1 MMQMIDYADN
11 GFFCAGHVACAG
23 CAEALALR
31 VIMNTVGPDTI
42 GVVAP
47 SCSAVILGGHPMSS
61 VGVPFIHGT
70 LESAAASA
78 SGVKRA
84 LLSQGREDTTV
95 LCLAG
100 DGGTY
105 DIGLQALSSAA
116 ERNEDILYIC
126 FDNEGYMNT
135 GGQKSSST
143 PRNAVTGSTPTG
155 KATRKKNMVEI
166 LAAHRIPYIAT
177 ASPSHLNDLAAKVEK
192 AKGIRGTKVIFV
204 LIPCL
209 PGWGV
214 ADDGAVGT
222 ARMAVQ
228 SGTFPLYEVEDGLR
242 WTMTEASRSRPVGE
256 YLRVQKRFRHLG
268 AEEIEALQAE
278 IDAEWD
284 RLSARCIPID
294 AQEVRPGGA
303 APT

>member
-1 MMQMIDYADN
+1 MEKIEYDDQ
-11 GFFCAGHVACAG
+11 GQFCSGHVACAG
-23 CAEALALR
+23 CAEALSMR
-31 VIMNTVGPDTI
+31 VILNAVGPDTV

-47 SCSAVILGGHPMSS
+47 SCSAVILGGHPMSAAKIP
-61 VGVPFIHGT
+61 VLHGT

-78 SGVKRA
+78 SGIKRA
-84 LLSQGREDTTV
+84 LVKQGRDDTTV

-143 PRNAVTGSTPTG
+143 PRDATTGSTPLG
-155 KATRKKNMVEI
+155 KTTRKKNLIEI

-177 ASPSHLNDLAAKVEK
+177 VSPSHLNDMAAKIRK
-192 AKGIRGTKVIFV
+192 ARTIRGTKVIIV

-214 ADDGAVGT
+214 ADDAAVKT
-222 ARMAVQ
+222 ARLGVE
-228 SGTFPLYEVEDGLR
+228 SGVFPLLEIEDGVTYRLD
-242 WTMTEASRSRPVGE
+242 AAQKNQPIDA
-256 YLRVQKRFRHLG
+256 YLAQQKRYRHLSDDHRDG
-268 AEEIEALQAE
+268 LQAE
-278 IDAEWD
+278 VDETWEKLAALAE
-284 RLSARCIPID
+284 S
-294 AQEVRPGGA
+294 
-303 APT
+303 

>member
-1 MMQMIDYADN
+1 MERIDYADT
-11 GFFCAGHVACAG
+11 GCFRPGHVACAG
-23 CAEALALR
+23 CVEALALR
-31 VIMNTVGPDTI
+31 VIMNAVGPDTI

-61 VGVPFIHGT
+61 VRVPFIHGT

-84 LLSQGREDTTV
+84 LIAQGREDTTV

-116 ERNEDILYIC
+116 ERNEDILYVC

-143 PRNAVTGSTPTG
+143 PRDAATGSTPDG
-155 KATRKKNMVEI
+155 KVTRKKNLVEI

-192 AKGIRGTKVIFV
+192 ARGLRGTRVIIV

-214 ADDGAVGT
+214 ADDAAVAT
-222 ARMAVQ
+222 ARLAVQ

-242 WTMTEASRSRPVGE
+242 WTMTETARPRPVAD
-256 YLRVQKRFRHLG
+256 YLARQKRYRHLD
-268 AEEIEALQAE
+268 AARIDALQAE
-278 IDAEWD
+278 VDAEWS
-284 RLSARCIPID
+284 RLTARAGQGAT
-294 AQEVRPGGA
+294 AQVGKTPA
-303 APT
+303 

>member
-1 MMQMIDYADN
+1 MEMINYKDE
-11 GFFCAGHVACAG
+11 GQFCSGHVACAG
-23 CAEALALR
+23 CAEALAMR
-31 VIMNTVGPDTI
+31 VILNTVGKDAV

-61 VGVPFIHGT
+61 AKIPVLHGT

-78 SGVKRA
+78 SGLKRA
-84 LLSQGREDTTV
+84 LRAQGRDGTTV

-143 PRNAVTGSTPTG
+143 PSGAKTGSTPLG
-155 KATRKKNMVEI
+155 KTTRKKNMIEI

-177 ASPSHLNDLAAKVEK
+177 TSPSHLSDMAAKVKK
-192 AKGIRGTKVIFV
+192 AKSIRGTKVIFV

-214 ADDGAVGT
+214 ADNAAVKNARLGVESGVYPLIEIENGT
-222 ARMAVQ
+222 NFTLNVKQ
-228 SGTFPLYEVEDGLR
+228 K
-242 WTMTEASRSRPVGE
+242 SRPIEGR
-256 YLRVQKRFRHLG
+256 LFRWWWG
-268 AEEIEALQAE
+268 CWWGI
-278 IDAEWD
+278 IDS
-284 RLSARCIPID
+284 L
-294 AQEVRPGGA
+294 
-303 APT
+303 

>member
-1 MMQMIDYADN
+1 MDLINYRDEGQFYS
-11 GFFCAGHVACAG
+11 GHVACAG
-23 CAEALALR
+23 CVEALALR
-31 VIMNTVGPDTI
+31 VILNTVGQDTVA
-42 GVVAP
+42 VVPP
-47 SCSAVILGGHPMSS
+47 SCGAVICGGYPNSALKIPALHTS
-61 VGVPFIHGT
+61 
-70 LESAAASA
+70 LESTAATA

-84 LLSQGREDTTV
+84 LVAQGKNDTTV

-143 PRNAVTGSTPTG
+143 PLNASTGSTPDG
-155 KATRKKNMVEI
+155 KATSKKNLIEI

-177 ASPSHLNDLAAKVEK
+177 SSPGHINDLTAKVEK
-192 AKGIRGTKVIFV
+192 AKAIRGTKVIIV

-214 ADDGAVGT
+214 ADNAAVKVS
-222 ARMAVQ
+222 RLAVD
-228 SGTFPLYEVEDGLR
+228 SGVFPLMEVENGL
-242 WTMTEASRSRPVGE
+242 TYKLSHDSKKLTVDD
-256 YLRVQKRFRHLG
+256 YLQLQKRYHHMQP
-268 AEEIEALQAE
+268 EQISELQKE
-278 IDAEWD
+278 VDEQWR
-284 RLSARCIPID
+284 RLQDKVNNS
-294 AQEVRPGGA
+294 
-303 APT
+303 

>member
-1 MMQMIDYADN
+1 MDSTDYRDE
-11 GFFCAGHVACAG
+11 GLFCSGHVACGG
-23 CAEALALR
+23 CVEALAMR
-31 VIMNTVGPDTI
+31 VILNAVGEDAV

-47 SCSAVILGGHPMSS
+47 SCSAVILGGHPMSAAKI
-61 VGVPFIHGT
+61 PFKHGT

-78 SGVKRA
+78 SGLKRA
-84 LLSQGREDTTV
+84 LRKLGRDETTV

-143 PRNAVTGSTPTG
+143 PINAATGSTPLG
-155 KATRKKNMVEI
+155 KTTQKKNLVEI

-177 ASPSHLNDLAAKVEK
+177 ASPSHPADLAAKVNK
-192 AKGIRGTKVIFV
+192 ARAIRGTKVIV
-204 LIPCL
+204 ILIPCL

-214 ADDGAVGT
+214 ADDAAVKT
-222 ARMAVQ
+222 ARLAVE
-228 SGTFPLYEVEDGLR
+228 SGVFPLIEVEGGLR
-242 WTMTEASRSRPVGE
+242 YSLTVGKRSRPIGS
-256 YLRVQKRFRHLG
+256 YLDEQKRYRHLS
-268 AEEIEALQAE
+268 AEDREALQA
-278 IDAEWD
+278 DVDD
-284 RLSARCIPID
+284 RWSRLV
-294 AQEVRPGGA
+294 AQAGGG
-303 APT
+303 

>member
-1 MMQMIDYADN
+1 MEHINYDESGQ
-11 GFFCAGHVACAG
+11 FCSGHVACGG
-23 CAEALALR
+23 CVEALALR
-31 VIMNTVGPDTI
+31 VIMNTVGPDAI

-61 VGVPFIHGT
+61 VKIPFFHGT

-84 LLSQGREDTTV
+84 LLAKGKTETTV

-116 ERNEDILYIC
+116 ERNEDILYVC

-143 PRNAVTGSTPTG
+143 PLKAATGSTPMG
-155 KATRKKNMVEI
+155 KTTRKKNMIDI
-166 LAAHRIPYIAT
+166 LAAHRIPYLAT
-177 ASPSHLNDLAAKVEK
+177 ASPSDLNDLAAKVAK
-192 AKGIRGTKVIFV
+192 AKTIRGTKVIIV

-214 ADDGAVGT
+214 ADDSAVKT
-222 ARMAVQ
+222 ARHAVDA
-228 SGTFPLYEVEDGLR
+228 GVFPLMEVIDGQE
-242 WTMTEASRSRPVGE
+242 MTLSAPQNPGPIND
-256 YLRVQKRFRHLG
+256 YLSLQKRYRHLQPEDI
-268 AEEIEALQAE
+268 AEMQQEV
-278 IDAEWD
+278 DAEWD
-284 RLSARCIPID
+284 RLSRRVAD
-294 AQEVRPGGA
+294 
-303 APT
+303 

>member
-1 MMQMIDYADN
+1 MDKISYPDN
-11 GFFCAGHVACAG
+11 GLFCSGHVACAG
-23 CAEALALR
+23 CAEALAMR
-31 VIMNTVGPDTI
+31 VILNTVGEDAI
-42 GVVAP
+42 GIVAP

-61 VGVPFIHGT
+61 ARIPFLHGT

-84 LLSQGREDTTV
+84 LMAQGRPATTV
-95 LCLAG
+95 LCFAG

-143 PRNAVTGSTPTG
+143 PKDAATGSTPLG
-155 KATRKKNMVEI
+155 KATAKKNLIEI

-177 ASPSHLNDLAAKVEK
+177 ASPSDLNDLRAKV
-192 AKGIRGTKVIFV
+192 ARARDMRGTRVIVV

-214 ADDGAVGT
+214 ADNAAIGT
-222 ARMAVQ
+222 ARLAVET
-228 SGTFPLYEVEDGLR
+228 GVFPLLEVFDGNRIVLR
-242 WTMTEASRSRPVGE
+242 KEAKRRDIAP
-256 YLRVQKRFRHLG
+256 YLARQKRYRHLT
-268 AEEIEALQAE
+268 ADQRAALQKDV
-278 IDAEWD
+278 DAAWN
-284 RLSARCIPID
+284 RLV
-294 AQEVRPGGA
+294 AQAGLATG
-303 APT
+303 

>member
-1 MMQMIDYADN
+1 MEKIAYTDDGQ
-11 GFFCAGHVACAG
+11 FCSGHVACAG
-23 CAEALALR
+23 CVEALSMR
-31 VIMNTVGPDTI
+31 VILNTLGKDVV

-47 SCSAVILGGHPMSS
+47 SCSAVILGGHPMSAAKIP
-61 VGVPFIHGT
+61 VLHGT

-78 SGVKRA
+78 SGIKRA
-84 LLSQGREDTTV
+84 LKAQDRDDTTV

-116 ERNEDILYIC
+116 ERNEDILYVC

-143 PRNAVTGSTPTG
+143 PRNAATGSTPLG
-155 KATRKKNMVEI
+155 KTTRKKNLIEI

-177 ASPSHLNDLAAKVEK
+177 VSPSHLNDMAAKIEK
-192 AKGIRGTKVIFV
+192 AKAIRGTKVIIV

-214 ADDGAVGT
+214 ADNAAVAT
-222 ARMAVQ
+222 ARLGVEAGV
-228 SGTFPLYEVEDGLR
+228 FPLFEIEDGVR
-242 WTMTEASRSRPVGE
+242 VTMTEAEKSRSIDD
-256 YLRVQKRFRHLG
+256 YLAMQKRYRHLST
-268 AEEIEALQAE
+268 EERDGLQAE
-278 IDAEWD
+278 VDESWE
-284 RLSARCIPID
+284 RLT
-294 AQEVRPGGA
+294 AQAGPA
-303 APT
+303 K

>member
-1 MMQMIDYADN
+1 MEKIKYTDN
-11 GFFCAGHVACAG
+11 GQFCSGHVACAG
-23 CAEALALR
+23 CVEALSMR
-31 VIMNTVGPDTI
+31 VILNTLGTDTV

-47 SCSAVILGGHPMSS
+47 SCSAVILGGHPMSAAKT
-61 VGVPFIHGT
+61 PFIHGT

-84 LLSQGREDTTV
+84 LKAQGRDDTTV

-116 ERNEDILYIC
+116 ERNEDILYVC

-143 PRNAVTGSTPTG
+143 PRNAATGSTPLG
-155 KATRKKNMVEI
+155 KTTRKKNLIEI

-177 ASPSHLNDLAAKVEK
+177 VSPSHLSDMAEKITK
-192 AKGIRGTKVIFV
+192 AKSIKGMKVIIV

-209 PGWGV
+209 PGWGL
-214 ADDGAVGT
+214 ADDAAVVT
-222 ARMAVQ
+222 ARLGVET
-228 SGTFPLYEVEDGLR
+228 GVFPLLEIFDGIDVN
-242 WTMTEASRSRPVGE
+242 MTVSEKGRSIDD
-256 YLRVQKRFRHLG
+256 YLALQKRYRHLN
-268 AEEIEALQAE
+268 
-278 IDAEWD
+278 DAERNLLQEEVDETWA
-284 RLSARCIPID
+284 RLTAKATNP
-294 AQEVRPGGA
+294 A
-303 APT
+303 

>member
-1 MMQMIDYADN
+1 MDKIEYNDQ
-11 GFFCAGHVACAG
+11 GQFCSGHVACAG
-23 CAEALALR
+23 CVEALSMR
-31 VIMNTVGPDTI
+31 VILNAVGADAV

-47 SCSAVILGGHPMSS
+47 SCSAVILGGHPMSAAKIP
-61 VGVPFIHGT
+61 VLHGT

-78 SGVKRA
+78 SGIKRA
-84 LLSQGREDTTV
+84 LAAQGRDETTV

-143 PRNAVTGSTPTG
+143 PRDAATGSTPLG
-155 KATRKKNMVEI
+155 KTTRKKNMIEI

-177 ASPSHLNDLAAKVEK
+177 VSPSHLNDMAAKIEK
-192 AKGIRGTKVIFV
+192 AKSIRGTKVIFV

-214 ADDGAVGT
+214 ADNAAVKT
-222 ARMAVQ
+222 ARLGVE
-228 SGTFPLYEVEDGLR
+228 SGVFPLLEIEDGVTY
-242 WTMTEASRSRPVGE
+242 TMNADQKTQSIDT
-256 YLRVQKRFRHLG
+256 YLAQQKRYRHLSDDQRIG
-268 AEEIEALQAE
+268 LQAE
-278 IDAEWD
+278 VDGNWERLAALAE
-284 RLSARCIPID
+284 
-294 AQEVRPGGA
+294 G
-303 APT
+303 

>member
-1 MMQMIDYADN
+1 MEMIDYKDE
-11 GFFCAGHVACAG
+11 GQFCSGHVACAG
-23 CAEALALR
+23 CVEALAMR
-31 VIMNTVGPDTI
+31 VILNEVGPDAV

-47 SCSAVILGGHPMSS
+47 SCSAVILGGHPMSAAKIP
-61 VGVPFIHGT
+61 VLHGT

-78 SGVKRA
+78 SGIKRA
-84 LLSQGREDTTV
+84 LMAQGRDDTTV

-143 PRNAVTGSTPTG
+143 HSKAVTGSTPLG
-155 KATRKKNMVEI
+155 KTTRKKNMIEI

-177 ASPSHLNDLAAKVEK
+177 TSPSHLSDMAAKIRK
-192 AKGIRGTKVIFV
+192 AKTIRGTKVIFV

-214 ADDGAVGT
+214 ADNAAVKT
-222 ARMAVQ
+222 ARLGVE
-228 SGTFPLYEVEDGLR
+228 SGVFPLFEVEDGVTY
-242 WTMTEASRSRPVGE
+242 TMTVDQKTRPIDS
-256 YLRVQKRFRHLG
+256 YLAQQKRYRSLDEDG
-268 AEEIEALQAE
+268 RAELQAE
-278 IDAEWD
+278 VDDTWA
-284 RLSARCIPID
+284 RLIAKADTEQP
-294 AQEVRPGGA
+294 A
-303 APT
+303 

>member
-1 MMQMIDYADN
+1 MDMINYRDD
-11 GFFCAGHVACAG
+11 GQFCSGHVACAG

-31 VIMNTVGPDTI
+31 VIMNTVGQDTV

-61 VGVPFIHGT
+61 VKVPFIHGT

-84 LLSQGREDTTV
+84 LVAQGKDDTTV

-143 PRNAVTGSTPTG
+143 PKDAVTGSTPTG
-155 KATRKKNMVEI
+155 KTTHKKNLVDI

-177 ASPSHLNDLAAKVEK
+177 ASPSHLNDLAAKVER
-192 AKGIRGTKVIFV
+192 AKGIRGTKVIIV

-214 ADDGAVGT
+214 ADNASVST
-222 ARMAVQ
+222 ARLAVQ
-228 SGTFPLYEVEDGLR
+228 SGIFPLFEVEAGLTYTMSEPEKSLPVDG
-242 WTMTEASRSRPVGE
+242 
-256 YLRVQKRFRHLG
+256 YLAKQKRYRHLNDARIAG
-268 AEEIEALQAE
+268 LQADV
-278 IDAEWD
+278 DADWQ
-284 RLSARCIPID
+284 RLMHKVSSA
-294 AQEVRPGGA
+294 GS
-303 APT
+303 

>member
-1 MMQMIDYADN
+1 MEMINYTDD
-11 GFFCAGHVACAG
+11 GMFCSGHVACGG
-23 CAEALALR
+23 CVEALALR

-61 VGVPFIHGT
+61 VRVPFLHGT

-84 LLSQGREDTTV
+84 LLAQGKPDTTV

-143 PRNAVTGSTPTG
+143 PLNAATGSTPLG
-155 KATRKKNMVEI
+155 KTTRKKNLIEI

-192 AKGIRGTKVIFV
+192 AKNIRGTKVIIV

-209 PGWGV
+209 PGWGL
-214 ADDGAVGT
+214 ADDSAVGT
-222 ARMAVQ
+222 ARMAVD
-228 SGTFPLYEVEDGLR
+228 SGVFPLIEVTDGLNY
-242 WTMTEASRSRPVGE
+242 TMSETTRTQPVDGYLSR
-256 YLRVQKRFRHLG
+256 QKRYRHLAAG
-268 AEEIEALQAE
+268 DIAELQSNV
-278 IDAEWD
+278 DQEWD
-284 RLSARCIPID
+284 SLTHRA
-294 AQEVRPGGA
+294 GN
-303 APT
+303 APPA

>member
-1 MMQMIDYADN
+1 MDMINYRDD
-11 GFFCAGHVACAG
+11 GKFCSGHVACAG

-31 VIMNTVGPDTI
+31 VIMNTVGQDAI

-61 VGVPFIHGT
+61 VKVPFIHGT

-84 LLSQGREDTTV
+84 LVAQGKDDTTV

-143 PRNAVTGSTPTG
+143 PKDAVTGSTPTG
-155 KATRKKNMVEI
+155 KTTHKKNLVEI

-177 ASPSHLNDLAAKVEK
+177 TSPSHLNDLAAKVEK
-192 AKGIRGTKVIFV
+192 AKGIRGTKVIIV

-214 ADDGAVGT
+214 ADNAAVST
-222 ARMAVQ
+222 ARLAVQ
-228 SGTFPLYEVEDGLR
+228 SGVFPLFEVEGGLTY
-242 WTMTEASRSRPVGE
+242 TMSEPEKTLPVNS
-256 YLRVQKRFRHLG
+256 YLANQKRYRHLND
-268 AEEIEALQAE
+268 AQISQLQA
-278 IDAEWD
+278 DVDTDWQ
-284 RLSARCIPID
+284 RLMHKVST
-294 AQEVRPGGA
+294 GGS
-303 APT
+303 

>member
-1 MMQMIDYADN
+1 MERINYADD
-11 GFFCAGHVACAG
+11 GQFCSGHVACGG
-23 CAEALALR
+23 CVEALALR

-61 VGVPFIHGT
+61 VKVPFIHGT

-84 LLSQGREDTTV
+84 LLAKGKPDTTV

-105 DIGLQALSSAA
+105 DIGLQSLSSAA

-143 PRNAVTGSTPTG
+143 PLNAATGSTPTG
-155 KATRKKNMVEI
+155 KTTRKKNMIDI
-166 LAAHRIPYIAT
+166 LTAHRIPYIAT
-177 ASPSHLNDLAAKVEK
+177 ASPSNLNDLAEKVTK
-192 AKGIRGTKVIFV
+192 AKAIRGTKVIIV

-214 ADDGAVGT
+214 ADNSAVQT
-222 ARMAVQ
+222 ARLAVE
-228 SGTFPLYEVEDGLR
+228 SGVFPLMEIFDGLHF
-242 WTMTEASRSRPVGE
+242 TLTEPKKPKPINE
-256 YLRVQKRFRHLG
+256 YLAQQKRYRHLKNQDISQMQG
-268 AEEIEALQAE
+268 YINQEWDILSKRAAIEAL
-278 IDAEWD
+278 
-284 RLSARCIPID
+284 
-294 AQEVRPGGA
+294 V
-303 APT
+303 

>member
-1 MMQMIDYADN
+1 MEKIEYTDEGQ
-11 GFFCAGHVACAG
+11 FFSGHVACAG
-23 CAEALALR
+23 CVEALSMR
-31 VIMNTVGPDTI
+31 VILNTLGKDTV

-47 SCSAVILGGHPMSS
+47 SCSAVILGGHPMSAAKIP
-61 VGVPFIHGT
+61 VLHGT

-84 LLSQGREDTTV
+84 LKAQGRDDTTV

-116 ERNEDILYIC
+116 ERNEDILYVC

-143 PRNAVTGSTPTG
+143 PRNAATGSTPFG
-155 KATRKKNMVEI
+155 KTTRKKNLIEI

-177 ASPSHLNDLAAKVEK
+177 VSPSHLNDMAAKIAK
-192 AKGIRGTKVIFV
+192 AQTIEGTKVVIV

-214 ADDGAVGT
+214 ADNDAVAT
-222 ARMAVQ
+222 ARLGVE
-228 SGTFPLYEVEDGLR
+228 SGVFPLFEIEDGVR
-242 WTMTEASRSRPVGE
+242 YTMTKSDKSDAING
-256 YLRVQKRFRHLG
+256 YLKKQKRYRHLT
-268 AEEIEALQAE
+268 EADRADLQAE
-278 IDAEWD
+278 VDETWSRLLAQAETT
-284 RLSARCIPID
+284 
-294 AQEVRPGGA
+294 V
-303 APT
+303 

>member
-1 MMQMIDYADN
+1 MEKIAYSDEGQ
-11 GFFCAGHVACAG
+11 FCSGHVACAG
-23 CAEALALR
+23 CVEALSMR
-31 VIMNTVGPDTI
+31 VILNALGKDTI

-47 SCSAVILGGHPMSS
+47 SCSAVILGGHPMSAAKIP
-61 VGVPFIHGT
+61 VIHGT

-78 SGVKRA
+78 SGIKRA
-84 LLSQGREDTTV
+84 LKAQGRDDTTV

-116 ERNEDILYIC
+116 ERNEDILYVC

-143 PRNAVTGSTPTG
+143 PRNAATGSTPLG
-155 KATRKKNMVEI
+155 KTTRKKNLIEI

-177 ASPSHLNDLAAKVEK
+177 VSPSHLNDMAAKIDK
-192 AKGIRGTKVIFV
+192 AKSIKGTKVIIV

-214 ADDGAVGT
+214 ADNAAVAT
-222 ARMAVQ
+222 ARLGVE
-228 SGTFPLYEVEDGLR
+228 SGVFPLFEIVDGIKV
-242 WTMTEASRSRPVGE
+242 TMTGPEKSGSIDD
-256 YLRVQKRFRHLG
+256 YLAMQKRYRHLTPQ
-268 AEEIEALQAE
+268 ERDELQAE
-278 IDAEWD
+278 VDETWARLAAQADANF
-284 RLSARCIPID
+284 
-294 AQEVRPGGA
+294 G
-303 APT
+303 

>member
-1 MMQMIDYADN
+1 MDMINYPDD
-11 GFFCAGHVACAG
+11 GQFCSGHVACGG
-23 CAEALALR
+23 CVEALSLR
-31 VIMNTVGPDTI
+31 VILNTVGQNAV
-42 GVVAP
+42 GVVSP
-47 SCSAVILGGHPMSS
+47 SCTAVICGGYPMSS
-61 VGVPFIHGT
+61 VKIPVFHTT

-84 LLSQGREDTTV
+84 LVAKGKDDTTV

-105 DIGLQALSSAA
+105 DIGLQALSSVA

-143 PRNAVTGSTPTG
+143 PLGAVTGSTPRG
-155 KATRKKNMVEI
+155 KTTRKKNLIEI

-177 ASPSHLNDLAAKVEK
+177 ASPSNLNDLRAKVET
-192 AKGIRGTKVIFV
+192 AKGMRGTKVIII

-214 ADDGAVGT
+214 ADDAAVKT
-222 ARMAVQ
+222 ARLAVEA
-228 SGTFPLYEVEDGLR
+228 GVFPLIEVFDGVTYKLS
-242 WTMTEASRSRPVGE
+242 ASGKTRSIDE
-256 YLRVQKRFRHLG
+256 YLAQQKRYRHLTPEG
-268 AEEIEALQAE
+268 IAGLQAE
-278 IDAEWD
+278 VDADWQHLQQ
-284 RLSARCIPID
+284 RL
-294 AQEVRPGGA
+294 EG
-303 APT
+303 